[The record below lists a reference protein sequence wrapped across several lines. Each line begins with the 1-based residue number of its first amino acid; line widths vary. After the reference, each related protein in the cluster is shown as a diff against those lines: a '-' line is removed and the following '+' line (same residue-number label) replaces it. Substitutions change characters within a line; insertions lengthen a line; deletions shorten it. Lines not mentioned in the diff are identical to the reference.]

1 MMSDRVPA
9 VSPRL
14 RTATYV
20 ATTVVGAASI
30 LIQAV
35 VGAWLPHYAEPVAET
50 LAGLVSAMAFIG
62 GALGVAYRP
71 TRGDIG
77 E

>member
-1 MMSDRVPA
+1 MSNHEPI

-14 RTATYV
+14 RTGIYV
-20 ATTVVGAASI
+20 ATATVGAGSI
-30 LIQAV
+30 LVQAI
-35 VGAWLPHYAEPVAET
+35 VGAWLPHYAEPVADT